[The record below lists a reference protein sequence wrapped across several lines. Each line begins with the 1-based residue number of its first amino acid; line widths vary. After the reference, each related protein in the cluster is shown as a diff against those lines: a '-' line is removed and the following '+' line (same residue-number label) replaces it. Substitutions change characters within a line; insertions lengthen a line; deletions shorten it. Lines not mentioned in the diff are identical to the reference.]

1 MDKEMR
7 KMAKALEQQGFDVKV
22 TKRGHISVS
31 KDGRFVVVFAGT
43 PSDWRSM
50 RNALAAMKR
59 AGFVW
64 PPKR

>member
-7 KMAKALEQQGFDVKV
+7 KIAKALERQGFDVKV

-43 PSDWRSM
+43 PSDWRGM

>member
-7 KMAKALEQQGFDVKV
+7 KIAKALERQGFTVKV

-31 KDGRFVVVFAGT
+31 KDGRFVVVFAGK
-43 PSDWRSM
+43 PSDWRAM
-50 RNALAAMKR
+50 RNAIAAARR

-64 PPKR
+64 PEDR

>member
-7 KMAKALEQQGFDVKV
+7 KIAKALERQGFDVRV

-31 KDGRFVVVFAGT
+31 KNGRFVVVFAGT

-50 RNALAAMKR
+50 RNALAAARR
-59 AGFVW
+59 AGFTW
-64 PPKR
+64 PEKR

>member
-7 KMAKALEQQGFDVKV
+7 KIAKALEQQGFDVKV